1 MMACAAAGTERFGG
15 NMPFAASKG
24 SPFFYSADVGGVH
37 VVSLSPYVP
46 FGAGS
51 EQMAW
56 LEVREYCR

>member
-1 MMACAAAGTERFGG
+1 
-15 NMPFAASKG
+15 MPFAASKG

-56 LEVREYCR
+56 LEVSKYCKEVRMVGNQ